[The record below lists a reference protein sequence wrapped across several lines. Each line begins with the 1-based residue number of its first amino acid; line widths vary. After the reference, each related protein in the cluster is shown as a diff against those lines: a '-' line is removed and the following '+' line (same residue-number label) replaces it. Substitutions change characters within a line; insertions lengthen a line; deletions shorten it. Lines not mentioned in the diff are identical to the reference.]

1 MLCCSQ
7 LLHFSQIP
15 AKATLVDG
23 KFKFKNVK
31 QVEAI
36 FSKYPKDRKQSAIL
50 PLLHLAQ
57 EENGGFLNRGAL
69 EEVAKLTETTLGR
82 VHETASFY
90 TMFKLSKPRGKHL
103 VERCNGLSCFVS
115 RSEQIKKA
123 IENAC
128 NGTFKEG
135 FSKDKLFELTE
146 VECLGACASAPV
158 MIVDGVYY
166 QNLTPSKVEKIF
178 AAIKKGEKPI
188 ELAANDQIPVRPI
201 DKLK

>member
-1 MLCCSQ
+1 MLCSSSV
-7 LLHFSQIP
+7 LRFSTVP
-15 AKATLVDG
+15 PKATLVDG
-23 KFKFKNVK
+23 KFKFKDMK
-31 QVEAI
+31 QVENI
-36 FSKYPKDRKQSAIL
+36 FSKYPSDRKQSAII

-57 EENGGFLNRGAL
+57 EEIGGYLNRGAL

-90 TMFKLSKPRGKHL
+90 TMFKLSKPRGRHL
-103 VERCNGLSCFVS
+103 VERCNGLSCYVT
-115 RSEQIKKA
+115 RSDQIKAA

-135 FSKDKLFELTE
+135 FSKDKMFELVE

-178 AAIKKGEKPI
+178 AAIKRGEKPV
-188 ELAANDQIPVRPI
+188 ELAVSSKIPVKPL